1 MSDLV
6 GRVGKVEQGRRGRGH
21 RPRPEPKVI
30 DYVGTARAAAQCG
43 AFEPERWPKL
53 MEIDDRYVAYRDL
66 WIGLRALAVANGII
80 DMEGHYV
87 DDMEDHHDGE

>member
-6 GRVGKVEQGRRGRGH
+6 GRVSKVEQGRRGRGH

-43 AFEPERWPKL
+43 AFEPERWHL
-53 MEIDDRYVAYRDL
+53 VTDIDDRYVAYRDL
-66 WIGLRALAVANGII
+66 WIGLRLLADENGII
-80 DMEGHYV
+80 DMEGRYMG
-87 DDMEDHHDGE
+87 DPEDHDDDE